1 MTVVELA
8 MFPELPGR
16 LFTPADAGRL
26 RAVAEVEM
34 TAPLTGFRS
43 PEARERLGRARIL
56 LTGWGSPL
64 LDERALDDA
73 HRLQAVVHA
82 AGSVKGHVSP
92 EVFARGIPVSS
103 AAAANAIPVAEYTV
117 AMILLAGKA
126 APALAREYRA
136 RREDLGLVRRSLDI
150 GNHGRTVGLVGASRT
165 GRRVLELLRPF
176 DLRVLLADPF
186 VDPRTARSLGARLV
200 DLDEIFTASDI
211 VSLHAPAT
219 AQTRGMV
226 SRRRLAAMR
235 DGATLINTARGSLV
249 DQDALVAELVGG
261 RLSAVLDVTEP
272 EVTAAESPLWELPNV
287 VLTPHI
293 AGALGNEMARLG
305 SSAVDEVLRA
315 VAGEPLLHR
324 VDPATLFMTA

>member
-26 RAVAEVEM
+26 RAVAAVEM
-34 TAPLTGFRS
+34 AAPLTGFRS

-73 HRLQAVVHA
+73 PRLRAVVHA

-103 AAAANAIPVAEYTV
+103 AAAANAVPVAEYTV
-117 AMILLAGKA
+117 AMILLAGKG

-186 VDPRTARSLGARLV
+186 VDPPTARSLGARLV

-219 AQTRGMV
+219 AHTRGMV

-293 AGALGNEMARLG
+293 AGALGNEMTRLG
-305 SSAVDEVLRA
+305 SSAVEEVLRV

>member
-1 MTVVELA
+1 MTAVELA

-16 LFTPADAGRL
+16 LFTPAVADRL
-26 RAVAEVEM
+26 RAVTGTELP
-34 TAPLTGFRS
+34 TPLTEFRS
-43 PEARERLGRARIL
+43 PEARARLGRARIL

-73 HRLQAVVHA
+73 SGLQAVVHA
-82 AGSVKGHVSP
+82 AGSVKGHISP
-92 EVFARGIPVSS
+92 GVFARGIPVSS
-103 AAAANAIPVAEYTV
+103 AAAANALPVAEYTV
-117 AMILLAGKA
+117 AMILLANKA
-126 APALAREYRA
+126 VPALAREYRA
-136 RREDLGLVRRSLDI
+136 RREDLCLVRRPLDI

-176 DLRVLLADPF
+176 DLQVLLADPF
-186 VDPRTARSLGARLV
+186 VDPPAASALGARLV
-200 DLDEIFTASDI
+200 DLDEIFTASDV

-219 AQTRGMV
+219 ADTRGMV

-272 EVTAAESPLWELPNV
+272 EVTAADSPLWELPNV

-293 AGALGNEMARLG
+293 AGALGNEVARLG
-305 SSAVDEVLRA
+305 SSAVDEVLRV